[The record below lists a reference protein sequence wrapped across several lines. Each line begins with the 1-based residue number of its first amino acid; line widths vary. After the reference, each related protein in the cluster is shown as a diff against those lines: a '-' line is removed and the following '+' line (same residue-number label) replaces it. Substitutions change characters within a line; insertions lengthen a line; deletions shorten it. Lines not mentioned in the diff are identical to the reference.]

1 MSIREIKTQNH
12 DEWVQLRKKSIGGS
26 DAGAIAGYNPYMAAH
41 SLWAEKSGHVTG
53 FEGNLTTE
61 VGSYLEAFVAD
72 LFTRETGKK
81 VRRRNATVYN
91 DDYPWAHANVDRVI
105 IGENALLEVKTTNSP
120 PNLKMFRKGEYPP
133 AWYCQV
139 MHYMAVCG
147 YRKAYIAVLIECKD
161 FKVFEVD
168 WDEEEARELM
178 DLEQRFW
185 QHVLDGTPPPV
196 SGLKCDSETL
206 LSMHPESVPG
216 KIQLW
221 GREYIFDELKRLGE
235 EKKALEQQE
244 EALKQQIKLD
254 LGDYDTGL
262 CGPYK
267 VTWKTQVRNTFDRKR
282 FEKENPGLNLAGYF
296 NESKTRVFKVTEA

>member
-41 SLWAEKSGHVTG
+41 SLWAEKSGHVDG

-61 VGSYLEAFVAD
+61 VGSYLEPLVAD

-105 IGENALLEVKTTNSP
+105 IGENALLECKTTNSP

-168 WDEEEARELM
+168 WDEEEAAELM
-178 DLEQRFW
+178 DMERIFW
-185 QHVLDGTPPPV
+185 QHVQDGTPPPV
-196 SGLKCDSETL
+196 SGLKCDSNTL
-206 LSMHPESVPG
+206 LAMHPESVPG
-216 KIQLW
+216 TVQLW
-221 GREYIFDELKRLGE
+221 GRDAIFDELKRLGV

-254 LGDYDTGL
+254 MGDYDTGR
-262 CGPYK
+262 CGGWK
-267 VTWKTQVRNTFDRKR
+267 VTWRTQVLNTFDHKR
-282 FEKENPGLNLAGYF
+282 FAKDNPGLNLAGYF
-296 NESKTRVFKVTEA
+296 NENRTRVFKVTEA